1 MVTEDKPKAAGLER
15 HAITVLT
22 MIIVAL
28 ILWVGNGV
36 QQTQVK
42 LAAIEVELTYI
53 KLGIQDDNGKFKEIE
68 KRLDNIE
75 RQLSIHMEG
84 NRE

>member
-1 MVTEDKPKAAGLER
+1 VVEPAKIGPGLER

-22 MIIVAL
+22 MVVVAL

-36 QQTQVK
+36 QNNQIK
-42 LAAIEVELTYI
+42 LASIEVELNYI
-53 KLGIQDDNGKFKEIE
+53 KQNTAVDNDKFHEIE

-75 RQLSIHMEG
+75 RQLQVHM
-84 NRE
+84 NSN